1 MEDEKRRRRLLWIA
15 VIIVVLA
22 VIGAMSIIFDSTL
35 TFGRI
40 VLVLMLIPVILLIFA
55 VIVNPKPKSDD
66 SDPTQPIVKNF
77 EDKNV
82 TVTVKY
88 QGFGV
93 QVLRLPSPPLEEM
106 RSTVEALRDEFTPRR
121 VLLNVVVARRDNP
134 DLLVTKFSTP
144 IEIRAGYTTV
154 DLRHAKD
161 NNLDHPQFGFWD
173 GCRWI
178 LFTEKKHQLRYE
190 PSDRADLAGYAVVSL
205 REWADPMLG
214 MGPP

>member
-15 VIIVVLA
+15 IIIAALA
-22 VIGAMSIIFDSTL
+22 VIGATSIIFDSTL

-40 VLVLMLIPVILLIFA
+40 VLVLLLIPVILLVFA
-55 VIVNPKPKSDD
+55 VIVNPPKKDHEP
-66 SDPTQPIVKNF
+66 DPSQPIVTHYD
-77 EDKNV
+77 DKNV
-82 TVTVKY
+82 TVTVKP

-106 RSTVEALRDEFTPRR
+106 RSTQDALRDEFTPHR

-134 DLLVTKFSTP
+134 DLLVTKFSSP
-144 IEIRAGYTTV
+144 LEIRAGYTAV
-154 DLRHAKD
+154 DLRRAKEQ
-161 NNLDHPQFGFWD
+161 NLSQPQFGFWD

-190 PSDRADLAGYAVVSL
+190 PSDRPDLAGYAVVTLSA
-205 REWADPMLG
+205 WADPALAF
-214 MGPP
+214 GP

>member
-15 VIIVVLA
+15 VIITALS
-22 VIGAMSIIFDSTL
+22 VIGATSIIFDSTL

-40 VLVLMLIPVILLIFA
+40 VLVLLLIPVILLVFA
-55 VIVNPKPKSDD
+55 VIVNPRPKQEE
-66 SDPTQPIVKNF
+66 SDPTQPIVKKF

-88 QGFGV
+88 QGYAV
-93 QVLRLPSPPLEEM
+93 QVLRLPFSPLEEM
-106 RSTVEALRDEFTPRR
+106 RSTQEVLRDEFTPRR

-154 DLRHAKD
+154 DLRHAKEK
-161 NNLDHPQFGFWD
+161 NLDHPQFGFWD

-190 PSDRADLAGYAVVSL
+190 PADRADLAGYAVVTL
-205 REWADPMLG
+205 GEWADPALAF
-214 MGPP
+214 GP

>member
-15 VIIVVLA
+15 AIITVLT
-22 VIGAMSIIFDSTL
+22 VIGVTSIIFDSTL
-35 TFGRI
+35 TFGRM
-40 VLVLMLIPVILLIFA
+40 VLILLLIPVVLLVFA
-55 VIVNPKPKSDD
+55 VIVNPPPKREE
-66 SDPTQPIVKNF
+66 SDPTQPIVKTY

-106 RSTVEALRDEFTPRR
+106 RSTQEVLRDEFTPRR

-144 IEIRAGYTTV
+144 IEIRVGYTAV
-154 DLRHAKD
+154 DLRHAKEKD
-161 NNLDHPQFGFWD
+161 LNHPQFGFWD
-173 GCRWI
+173 GCRWV
-178 LFTEKKHQLRYE
+178 LFTEKKHQLRYA
-190 PSDRADLAGYAVVSL
+190 PADRADLAGYAVVTLS
-205 REWADPMLG
+205 EWADPALAV
-214 MGPP
+214 GP

>member
-15 VIIVVLA
+15 AIITVLC
-22 VIGAMSIIFDSTL
+22 VIGATSIIFDSTL

-40 VLVLMLIPVILLIFA
+40 VLVLLLIPVILLVFA
-55 VIVNPKPKSDD
+55 LIVNPPPKRDD
-66 SDPTQPIVKNF
+66 TDPTQPIVKQY

-88 QGFGV
+88 QGFAV
-93 QVLRLPSPPLEEM
+93 DVLRLPSPPLEEM
-106 RSTVEALRDEFTPRR
+106 KSESDEFAPRR

-144 IEIRAGYTTV
+144 IEVRAGYTAV
-154 DLRHAKD
+154 DLRHAKEKE
-161 NNLDHPQFGFWD
+161 LDHPQFGFWD
-173 GCRWI
+173 GCRWV

-190 PSDRADLAGYAVVSL
+190 PADRADLAGYAVVTL
-205 REWADPMLG
+205 NQWADPALAV
-214 MGPP
+214 GP

>member
-15 VIIVVLA
+15 AIITVLA
-22 VIGAMSIIFDSTL
+22 VIGATSIIFDSTL

-40 VLVLMLIPVILLIFA
+40 VLVLLLIPVILLVFA
-55 VIVNPKPKSDD
+55 VLVNPPKHEEPD
-66 SDPTQPIVKNF
+66 SKEPIVKTY

-82 TVTVKY
+82 TITVKY

-93 QVLRLPSPPLEEM
+93 QVLRLPYPPLEEM
-106 RSTVEALRDEFTPRR
+106 RSTQDALRDEFTPHR

-134 DLLVTKFSTP
+134 DLLVTKFTSP
-144 IEIRAGYTTV
+144 IEIRAGYTAV
-154 DLRHAKD
+154 DLRRAKEK
-161 NNLDHPQFGFWD
+161 NLSQPQFGFWD

-190 PSDRADLAGYAVVSL
+190 PSDRADLAGYAVVTLSA
-205 REWADPMLG
+205 WADPALAY
-214 MGPP
+214 GP

>member
-1 MEDEKRRRRLLWIA
+1 MEDEKRRKRLLWIA
-15 VIIVVLA
+15 VIITVLA
-22 VIGAMSIIFDSTL
+22 VIGATSIIFDSTL

-40 VLVLMLIPVILLIFA
+40 VLVLLLIPVILLVFA
-55 VIVNPKPKSDD
+55 VIVNPPKQKEP
-66 SDPTQPIVKNF
+66 DPTQPIVKTY

-106 RSTVEALRDEFTPRR
+106 HSTQDALRDEFTPHR

-134 DLLVTKFSTP
+134 DLLVTKFTSP
-144 IEIRAGYTTV
+144 IEIRAGYTAV
-154 DLRHAKD
+154 DLRRAKEK
-161 NNLDHPQFGFWD
+161 NLNQPQFGFWD

-190 PSDRADLAGYAVVSL
+190 PSDHADLAGYAVVTLSA
-205 REWADPMLG
+205 WADPALAF
-214 MGPP
+214 GP